1 MWAMAQ
7 SIKTVRCSMDLVGT
21 GHYTSRRSPNRGF
34 QLNKQTGSLL
44 RNALILAMSLN
55 LVTLGVVPAA
65 HAEVIGTPTFSQSLS
80 RDAQIDRINGFLAK
94 DSVRGQLIGLGVD
107 PADAQARVAALTDSE
122 LQMLD
127 QRIDSMPAGG
137 DGFLAV
143 VGVIFIVL
151 LILELTGVIHIFKK
165 V

>member
-1 MWAMAQ
+1 MWAMAR
-7 SIKTVRCSMDLVGT
+7 SIKTVRCRMDLHEM
-21 GHYTSRRSPNRGF
+21 GHYTSRRSLNRGF
-34 QLNKQTGSLL
+34 QLNKHTGSLL

-55 LVTLGVVPAA
+55 LVSLGFVPAA
-65 HAEVIGTPTFSQSLS
+65 HAEVIGTPTFSHSLS

-137 DGFLAV
+137 DVLAV
-143 VGVIFIVL
+143 IGVVFIVL
-151 LILELTGVIHIFKK
+151 LILELTGVINIFKK
-165 V
+165 M

>member
-1 MWAMAQ
+1 MWAMAR
-7 SIKTVRCSMDLVGT
+7 SIKTVRCSMDLAEMA
-21 GHYTSRRSPNRGF
+21 HYTSRRSLNRGF
-34 QLNKQTGSLL
+34 QLNKHTGSLL

-55 LVTLGVVPAA
+55 LVSLGVVPAA

-143 VGVIFIVL
+143 IGVIFIVL
-151 LILELTGVIHIFKK
+151 LILELTGVIHIFRKA
-165 V
+165 

>member
-7 SIKTVRCSMDLVGT
+7 RIKTVRRSMDLAEV
-21 GHYTSRRSPNRGF
+21 GHYTSERSINRGLK
-34 QLNKQTGSLL
+34 LNKHSGSLL

-55 LVTLGVVPAA
+55 LVSLGFAPAA
-65 HAEVIGTPTFSQSLS
+65 HAQVIGTPTFSQSLS

-107 PADAQARVAALTDSE
+107 PVDAQARVAALSDSE

-137 DGFLAV
+137 DVLAV
-143 VGVIFIVL
+143 IGVVFIVL
-151 LILELTGVIHIFKK
+151 LILELTGVINIFKK
-165 V
+165 M